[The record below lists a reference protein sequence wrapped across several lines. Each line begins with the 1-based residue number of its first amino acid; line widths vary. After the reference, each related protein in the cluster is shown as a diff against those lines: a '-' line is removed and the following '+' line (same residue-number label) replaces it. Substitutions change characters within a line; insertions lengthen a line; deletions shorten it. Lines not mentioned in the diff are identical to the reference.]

1 MTRRLAA
8 AALAFLLLALS
19 ACASSPSGSASDRD
33 LILRGYS
40 IAVRWSDWDQAL
52 EYLDPHVREAHP
64 FTEFDREHYK
74 QFEITSYQVKSVA
87 MAPDAMALHQ
97 RVELK
102 LINRNTQVEREIIDN
117 QEWVFDPLAKT
128 WWLTSGLPALEAQH

>member
-8 AALAFLLLALS
+8 MFAVLLLALS

-33 LILRGYS
+33 MILRGYS

-52 EYLDPHVREAHP
+52 EFIDPRVREAHP
-64 FTEFDREHYK
+64 FTDFDREHYK
-74 QFEITSYQVKSVA
+74 QFEITSYQVKSIA
-87 MAPDAMALHQ
+87 MAPDELSLHQ

-102 LINRNTQVEREIIDN
+102 LVNRNTQVERELIDN
-117 QEWVFDPLAKT
+117 QEWAFDPVAKT
-128 WWLTSGLPALEAQH
+128 WWLTSGLPDLDAQH